1 MPAHVEIPR
10 LRTMARHAV
19 PHLIEATFIPLA
31 LFYAFLWTAGVWGAL
46 IAALCWSYV
55 AIIRRVVTG
64 QRIPGILVLG
74 ALGITARTIAAFAS
88 GSVFVYFLQPSLTTI
103 VVAGAFLLSV
113 PAGRPLAE
121 RLAHDFVPLDPEV
134 MCLPGVKRVFVRI
147 TLLWAF
153 VNLTNAIVSIVL
165 LMSQPVGAF
174 VAAKTVIGMLLVVA
188 AVTAS
193 TVWFKRALRSHNVSV
208 VSDAPVL
215 TVPSGL
221 SVAAA

>member
-1 MPAHVEIPR
+1 MPAHVEIPK

-19 PHLIEATFIPLA
+19 PHLIEATFIPLV

-46 IAALCWSYV
+46 VAALCWSYI
-55 AIIRRVVTG
+55 ALIRRMVTG

-88 GSVFVYFLQPSLTTI
+88 GSTFVYFLQPSLTTI

-134 MCLPGVKRVFVRI
+134 MRLPAVKRVFVRI

-153 VNLTNAIVSIVL
+153 VNLANAIVSIAL

-174 VAAKTVIGMLLVVA
+174 VAAKTVIGMLFVVA

-193 TVWFKRALRSHNVSV
+193 TVWFKRALHSHNVSV
-208 VSDAPVL
+208 VSPAPVV
-215 TVPSGL
+215 TVASGL